1 MHLIYEQLKK
11 AYMADKTMSHGN
23 YKREEVKEDIE
34 SVLRG
39 WEKTTT
45 MYSSVYLIFCDIK
58 PILTF

>member
-1 MHLIYEQLKK
+1 
-11 AYMADKTMSHGN
+11 MADKTMSHCN

-45 MYSSVYLIFCDIK
+45 MYSSVYLILCDIK
-58 PILTF
+58 NLF

>member
-1 MHLIYEQLKK
+1 
-11 AYMADKTMSHGN
+11 MADKTMSHGN

-45 MYSSVYLIFCDIK
+45 MYSSVYLIFCDIR